1 MWWCRKDLRYTELE
15 LVNARNKDAYFEV
28 TCIDGN
34 RNGSDLLKREYRQK
48 SGKRRIESW
57 IIP

>member
-1 MWWCRKDLRYTELE
+1 MWWCREDLRYTELE
-15 LVNARNKDAYFEV
+15 LVNARNKDAYLEV

-48 SGKRRIESW
+48 SGNHRIES
-57 IIP
+57 